1 MGLRL
6 NLINTLIN
14 KTFGMTNLFLTRQEL
29 EELTGYKRQSAQKC
43 WLLRKKLTYISGAD
57 GMPRMLRQSLMIRFK
72 LKQEHTTPLL
82 KLRF

>member
-1 MGLRL
+1 MDLRL

-29 EELTGYKRQSAQKC
+29 EALTGYKRKSAQKR

-57 GMPRMLRQSLMIRFK
+57 GMPRVLRQSLMIRFK
-72 LKQEHTTPLL
+72 LQQEHVPPLPQ
-82 KLRF
+82 LRF